1 QSNAFPGSARGRLL
15 RQRAHEPGVRPHA
28 GDPPA
33 GAPADR
39 AVQPSQLIQ
48 DDAAARSHA
57 RVMKNDSRAGG
68 LLAWQFAG
76 YSQNHGA
83 RRNLLIH
90 ALTVPLFQLGTLAAL
105 ASPVAWWL
113 GVGGA
118 LTMVISI
125 ALQGRGHRLEPTPP
139 AAFRGPVDIIARLL

>member
-1 QSNAFPGSARGRLL
+1 
-15 RQRAHEPGVRPHA
+15 
-28 GDPPA
+28 
-33 GAPADR
+33 
-39 AVQPSQLIQ
+39 
-48 DDAAARSHA
+48 
-57 RVMKNDSRAGG
+57 MKNDSRAGG

-139 AAFRGPVDIIARLL
+139 AAFRGPVDIIARLLVEQWVTFPRFVVSGGFGRAWRSSGHSSHLEGAPAQRKVQTQPSHERA